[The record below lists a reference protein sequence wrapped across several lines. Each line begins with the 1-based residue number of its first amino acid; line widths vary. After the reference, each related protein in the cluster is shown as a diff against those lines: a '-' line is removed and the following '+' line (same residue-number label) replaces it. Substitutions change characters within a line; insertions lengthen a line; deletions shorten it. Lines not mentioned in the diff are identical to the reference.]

1 MSETTL
7 WTGLIIIFVAVVFVT
22 MFQENR
28 RRQREFLQ
36 KIKKGW
42 GQIPDREYT
51 WDKLEQIGEY
61 FRRRKDGRFVIDDI
75 TWNDLDM
82 DRVFMLM
89 NQTISS
95 PGEDYLYYLLR
106 TPEYQEEKLAERER
120 LYTFFREH
128 EKERQKVQEIL
139 AHIRKPPSSSVY
151 QAIHVTKEYD
161 AGNPWKQILMC
172 LAFLLSIGAFIAVP
186 RYGVFVFLLVTC
198 INMGTYLKDKEVIQ
212 VYLTG
217 FKCMLQLIN
226 CAGALDKLKI
236 EELHRY
242 TERLNACEKGFS
254 GFRNG
259 ANLVLDRDGFASG
272 PESFILDYIR
282 MMTHIDLI
290 KFNSMMKAMK
300 EHKAEAEEML
310 EIYGLLD
317 ACISIASFRE
327 AMPYYCVPD
336 FTRYQ
341 KGSDVRMKVENL
353 YHPLIHEPVA
363 NSIDASGGILVTGS
377 NASGKSTFLKNVAMN
392 AILAQTVYTCTATEY
407 AAPFF
412 KIQTSMALRDD
423 LESKE
428 SYYIVEI
435 KSLKRIL
442 EESKEEAPLLC
453 IIDEVLRGTNTI
465 ERIAAS
471 SNILAHLKKPHV
483 LPFAATHDIELSYM
497 LEGAYTNYHF
507 EEEFREDDVEFNY
520 LLKKGRVTTR
530 NAIRLLSMVGYDR
543 EIVEESE
550 AAVADFE
557 TTGIWKKVGNENAC

>member
-1 MSETTL
+1 
-7 WTGLIIIFVAVVFVT
+7 
-22 MFQENR
+22 
-28 RRQREFLQ
+28 
-36 KIKKGW
+36 
-42 GQIPDREYT
+42 
-51 WDKLEQIGEY
+51 
-61 FRRRKDGRFVIDDI
+61 
-75 TWNDLDM
+75 
-82 DRVFMLM
+82 
-89 NQTISS
+89 
-95 PGEDYLYYLLR
+95 
-106 TPEYQEEKLAERER
+106 
-120 LYTFFREH
+120 
-128 EKERQKVQEIL
+128 
-139 AHIRKPPSSSVY
+139 
-151 QAIHVTKEYD
+151 
-161 AGNPWKQILMC
+161 MC

-198 INMGTYLKDKEVIQ
+198 INMGTYLKDKEVIH

-217 FKCMLQLIN
+217 FKCMMQLIN
-226 CAGALDKLKI
+226 SAGDLNKLKI
-236 EELHRY
+236 EALHGY
-242 TERLNACEKGFS
+242 TERLNTCEKGFS
-254 GFRNG
+254 SFKNG

-310 EIYGLLD
+310 EIFGLLD

-327 AMPYYCVPD
+327 AMPYYCVPE
-336 FTRYQ
+336 FTAYK
-341 KGSDVRMKVENL
+341 KGSGVRMKVENL

-377 NASGKSTFLKNVAMN
+377 NASGKSTFLKNVALN

-442 EESKEEAPLLC
+442 EESGDEAPLLC

-507 EEEFREDDVEFNY
+507 EEEVKEDDVEFNY

-543 EIVEESE
+543 DIVKESE

-557 TTGIWKKVGNENAC
+557 ATGIWKKVGN

>member
-7 WTGLIIIFVAVVFVT
+7 WTGLIVIFVAVVFVT
-22 MFQENR
+22 MFQENK
-28 RRQREFLQ
+28 RRQREFFQ

-51 WDKLEQIGEY
+51 WDKLEQIAQYYRE
-61 FRRRKDGRFVIDDI
+61 RKDDRFVIDDI

-82 DRVFMLM
+82 DRVFMLL
-89 NQTISS
+89 NQTVSS
-95 PGEDYLYYLLR
+95 PGEDYLYYMLR
-106 TPEYQEEKLAERER
+106 TPEFREEKLAEKEQ
-120 LYTFFREH
+120 LYSFFREH
-128 EKERQKVQEIL
+128 EKERRKVQEIL
-139 AHIRKPPSSSVY
+139 AHIRKPPTASVY

-161 AGNPWKQILMC
+161 AGKTWKQILMC
-172 LAFLLSIGAFIAVP
+172 LAFVLSIAAFIAVP
-186 RYGVFVFLLVTC
+186 RYGVFVFLFVTC
-198 INMGTYLKDKEVIQ
+198 INMGTYLKDKEVINI
-212 VYLTG
+212 YLTG
-217 FKCMLQLIN
+217 FRCMLQLLN
-226 CAGALDKLKI
+226 SANSLNKLKMG
-236 EELHRY
+236 ELHRY
-242 TERLNACEKGFS
+242 TERLNACVKEFS
-254 GFRNG
+254 GFRKG
-259 ANLVLDRDGFASG
+259 ASLVLDRDGFASG

-300 EHKAEAEEML
+300 EHRAEAEEML

-327 AMPYYCVPD
+327 AMPYYCVPE
-336 FTRYQ
+336 FTGYKR
-341 KGSDVRMKVENL
+341 GSDVRMKVENL

-363 NSIDASGGILVTGS
+363 NSIEASGGILVTGS
-377 NASGKSTFLKNVAMN
+377 NASGKSTFLKNVALN
-392 AILAQTVYTCTATEY
+392 AILAQTVNTCTATKY

-423 LESKE
+423 LESSE

-442 EESKEEAPLLC
+442 EESRDETPLLC

-471 SNILAHLKKPHV
+471 SNILAHLRKPHV

-507 EEEFREDDVEFNY
+507 EEEVKEDDVEFNY

-543 EIVEESE
+543 VIVKESE

-557 TTGIWKKVGNENAC
+557 STGIWKKVGN

>member
-1 MSETTL
+1 M
-7 WTGLIIIFVAVVFVT
+7 
-22 MFQENR
+22 
-28 RRQREFLQ
+28 
-36 KIKKGW
+36 
-42 GQIPDREYT
+42 
-51 WDKLEQIGEY
+51 
-61 FRRRKDGRFVIDDI
+61 
-75 TWNDLDM
+75 
-82 DRVFMLM
+82 
-89 NQTISS
+89 
-95 PGEDYLYYLLR
+95 
-106 TPEYQEEKLAERER
+106 
-120 LYTFFREH
+120 
-128 EKERQKVQEIL
+128 
-139 AHIRKPPSSSVY
+139 
-151 QAIHVTKEYD
+151 
-161 AGNPWKQILMC
+161 
-172 LAFLLSIGAFIAVP
+172 
-186 RYGVFVFLLVTC
+186 
-198 INMGTYLKDKEVIQ
+198 
-212 VYLTG
+212 
-217 FKCMLQLIN
+217 
-226 CAGALDKLKI
+226 
-236 EELHRY
+236 
-242 TERLNACEKGFS
+242 
-254 GFRNG
+254 
-259 ANLVLDRDGFASG
+259 
-272 PESFILDYIR
+272 
-282 MMTHIDLI
+282 
-290 KFNSMMKAMK
+290 
-300 EHKAEAEEML
+300 
-310 EIYGLLD
+310 
-317 ACISIASFRE
+317 
-327 AMPYYCVPD
+327 
-336 FTRYQ
+336 
-341 KGSDVRMKVENL
+341 
-353 YHPLIHEPVA
+353 A